1 VANRFD
7 KDIPVVVL
15 KTRYPNLA
23 VRLLA
28 DRDKGQV
35 VWESEELDENGNVVG
50 QFSVV
55 LGTLH
60 LLHLEGIIKDL
71 REARKALTPRRRLD
85 KTEIRPPTTVG
96 GARSG
101 GALES
106 V

>member
-1 VANRFD
+1 MPSRFD

-15 KTRYPNLA
+15 KTRYPNLV

-35 VWESEELDENGNVVG
+35 IWESEESDENGNVVD
-50 QFSVV
+50 QFRVV

-60 LLHLEGIIKDL
+60 LLHLEGIFENL
-71 REARKALTPRRRLD
+71 REAKKALTPRRRLD
-85 KTEIRPPTTVG
+85 KTEIRPPEIVG
-96 GARSG
+96 GARFG
-101 GALES
+101 EVLKS